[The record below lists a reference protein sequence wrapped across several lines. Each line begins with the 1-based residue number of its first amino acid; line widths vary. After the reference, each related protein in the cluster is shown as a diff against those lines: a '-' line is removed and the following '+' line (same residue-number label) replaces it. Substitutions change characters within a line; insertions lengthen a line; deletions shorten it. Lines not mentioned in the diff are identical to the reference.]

1 MKKEKE
7 LPTVSGD
14 REAIELFKQ
23 ALASGQH
30 WYLALLEAI
39 GLWSSAEETYDGRHY
54 RYLIGGQAFDWLLLA
69 ERLCQE
75 FNGLLPEQEMLD
87 LLISG
92 QPPLELSE
100 GEFEA
105 LIGGSKYRAYLN
117 YFYGVVVERYLLLAV
132 EEEVEKEHR
141 AQVGLGGSE
150 DSYRRI
156 YGADQPSLLRRFRE
170 ETGYDQGN
178 SITIS
183 ELREFTYWLF
193 QYRCGTQIGLGWPV
207 IPRRP
212 WPICSASVASNNL
225 HWLHSWRANKRC
237 RAISQGMINEDP
249 VDTARGN
256 YYIERWDR
264 NRRGAFVPAFEQGEV
279 RGDCH

>member
-14 REAIELFKQ
+14 REAIEHFKQ

-75 FNGLLPEQEMLD
+75 VNGLFPEQEMLD

-92 QPPLELSE
+92 QPPLEFSE

-105 LIGGSKYRAYLN
+105 LIGSAKYRAYLN
-117 YFYGVVVERYLLLAV
+117 YFYGVVAERYLLLAV

-141 AQVGLGGSE
+141 AQVDLGGSE

-156 YGADQPSLLRRFRE
+156 YGVDQPSLLQGFRGE
-170 ETGYDQGN
+170 KGYDQGN

-193 QYRCGTQIGLGWPV
+193 QYRL
-207 IPRRP
+207 RNSDR
-212 WPICSASVASNNL
+212 ARVAS
-225 HWLHSWRANKRC
+225 
-237 RAISQGMINEDP
+237 
-249 VDTARGN
+249 DTKKALAYLQRQRG
-256 YYIERWDR
+256 IKQPPLASFLESEQAVSGDR
-264 NRRGAFVPAFEQGEV
+264 
-279 RGDCH
+279 